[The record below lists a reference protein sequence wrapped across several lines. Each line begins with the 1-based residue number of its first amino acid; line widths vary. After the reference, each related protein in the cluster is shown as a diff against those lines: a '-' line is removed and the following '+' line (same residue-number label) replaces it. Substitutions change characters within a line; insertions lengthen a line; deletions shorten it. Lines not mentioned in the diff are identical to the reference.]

1 MALPDIYRAL
11 FGKDHLTDG
20 DVISLSEHGRVGG
33 LSTGQGFQHNV
44 LIDKDTGSYLA
55 IVGGAMA
62 VNATGSATLAEQ
74 QTQTTSLQLIDDIVA
89 TDDSSITA
97 GSQKLNIPGF
107 RYDDTGTDSVDEN
120 DVGYAR
126 MSANRN
132 QYIQIRDGAGGSERG
147 AAVNLANQLSVSV
160 DNIPTADI
168 EIDGTELGN
177 NQVTVNTTVGGV
189 TILSEIVGR
198 AGVIIKNQGS
208 VTCYIGTGTVT
219 TSNGLELKAGE
230 SVGIQTDSEVK
241 GITASSSTTVGYLSL
256 A

>member
-132 QYIQIRDGAGGSERG
+132 QYIQIRDAAGNERG
-147 AAVNLANQLSVSV
+147 ANVNAANQLSVSV
-160 DNIPTADI
+160 DNIPEADI
-168 EIDGTELGN
+168 EIDGTELTN
-177 NQVTVNTTVGGV
+177 SQTTINTTVGGV
-189 TILSEIVGR
+189 TIVSEVAGR
-198 AGVIIKNQGS
+198 RGAYLANQGS
-208 VTCYIGTGTVT
+208 VDCYIGTGTVS
-219 TSNGLELKAGE
+219 TSNGFLLRAGE
-230 SVGIQTDSEVK
+230 SIAIETDSEIK
-241 GITASSSTTVGYLSL
+241 GITASSTTTVGALIL